1 VAEKRRD
8 LYEVLGVPRGADDET
23 IKKAYRKLARKHHPD
38 VNPGDKAAEERFKA
52 ISEAY
57 GVLSNEE
64 KRRAYDEFGD
74 VALEGGFDAEN
85 ARRMKDEFESRFGRG
100 SFARAQ
106 AGEPF
111 GAEGAGGAGA
121 FEGFSGAGGEGFA
134 FDLDD
139 LLGDLFS
146 RRGWQGGPAGAG
158 ARGARRARRGADL
171 EAELVLD
178 LREAARGGERR
189 LSLTRPTAD
198 GGVKQEN
205 VTVRIPAGV
214 ADGGRIR
221 VPGKGG
227 EGANGAPPGDLFAT
241 IRLRP
246 DPVFRLEGRDL
257 HVEVPVTVAEATLG
271 AKIEVPTL
279 DGRATLTIPPGTD
292 SGRKLRLRGKGMP
305 NPAGGDAGDLYVTLQ
320 IRVPRD
326 LDDDA
331 RAKLE
336 ALGRFDPPDL
346 RKDLF
351 R

>member
-1 VAEKRRD
+1 
-8 LYEVLGVPRGADDET
+8 
-23 IKKAYRKLARKHHPD
+23 
-38 VNPGDKAAEERFKA
+38 
-52 ISEAY
+52 
-57 GVLSNEE
+57 
-64 KRRAYDEFGD
+64 
-74 VALEGGFDAEN
+74 
-85 ARRMKDEFESRFGRG
+85 
-100 SFARAQ
+100 
-106 AGEPF
+106 
-111 GAEGAGGAGA
+111 
-121 FEGFSGAGGEGFA
+121 
-134 FDLDD
+134 
-139 LLGDLFS
+139 
-146 RRGWQGGPAGAG
+146 
-158 ARGARRARRGADL
+158 
-171 EAELVLD
+171 
-178 LREAARGGERR
+178 
-189 LSLTRPTAD
+189 
-198 GGVKQEN
+198 VKQEN

-227 EGANGAPPGDLFAT
+227 EGANGAPAGDLYAT

-336 ALGRFDPPDL
+336 ALGRFDPADL

>member
-1 VAEKRRD
+1 MAEKRRD
-8 LYEVLGVPRGADDET
+8 LYEVLGVARGADDES

-52 ISEAY
+52 VSEAY

-74 VALEGGFDAEN
+74 IALEGGFDAEK
-85 ARRMKDEFESRFGRG
+85 ARRAKEEFESRFGRG

-106 AGEPF
+106 AGEPVGGTGF
-111 GAEGAGGAGA
+111 GG
-121 FEGFSGAGGEGFA
+121 FEGGGEGFA

-139 LLGDLFS
+139 LLDDLFA
-146 RRGWQGGPAGAG
+146 RRGWQGGPAGG
-158 ARGARRARRGADL
+158 ARGRRSPRRGPDL
-171 EAELVLD
+171 EAELSLD

-189 LSLTRPTAD
+189 LTLTRPTAD
-198 GGVKQEN
+198 GGVRQET

-227 EGANGAPPGDLFAT
+227 EGTQGAPDGDLYAT

-246 DPVFRLEGRDL
+246 DPVFRLDGRDL
-257 HVEVPVTVAEATLG
+257 HVEVPVSLGEATLG

-279 DGRATLTIPPGTD
+279 EGRATLTIPEGTD
-292 SGRKLRLRGKGMP
+292 SGRRLRLRGKGMP
-305 NPAGGDAGDLYVTLQ
+305 NPGRGEPGDLYVTVQ
-320 IRVPRD
+320 IRVPRQ
-326 LDDDA
+326 LDADA
-331 RAKLE
+331 RAKL
-336 ALGRFDPPDL
+336 ASLARFDPADL
-346 RKDLF
+346 RRDLF